1 MFRMKA
7 DGGYTMTTGA
17 ILFYTGVAM
26 VAGVMVFLF
35 QSCHY
40 VFYLLFGAHGI
51 GKGDE
56 SASIVLEQSS

>member
-26 VAGVMVFLF
+26 VAVAVLAGIPVMLILRHTNQRIRRQIYTDF
-35 QSCHY
+35 H
-40 VFYLLFGAHGI
+40 
-51 GKGDE
+51 
-56 SASIVLEQSS
+56 